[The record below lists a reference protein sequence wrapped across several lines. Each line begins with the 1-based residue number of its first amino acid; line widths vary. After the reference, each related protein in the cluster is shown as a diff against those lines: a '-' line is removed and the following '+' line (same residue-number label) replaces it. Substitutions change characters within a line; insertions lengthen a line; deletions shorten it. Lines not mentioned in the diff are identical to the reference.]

1 MKILFEKIVRHKES
15 WWMDILLLS
24 LPIFIALAPE
34 LLGFRVLYRMDLLT
48 AAEPTFSFY
57 QNAIRAGE
65 SFLLN
70 PISFGGFPTI
80 LNTIGGLFYP
90 INYLFFRFLEVL
102 TAYHWLTFLH
112 LVLGAFFTAR
122 LLKEF
127 KVSWAG
133 RLIGGITYIASA
145 WFYVGESTLTNG
157 VPYLPLLFLIFY
169 KIWAEKRWRWV
180 FLGGLSV
187 GFLWLSTNYNW
198 VQEIFLG
205 LAIFSLYLLWR
216 SWREKVPMIQI
227 AKVVGK
233 WFAVMAVGLAI
244 GLAQI
249 LPVLVFIPQSS
260 RIGGVSFETALVG
273 AANPQDFVRF
283 LLPFFHPPHIPDAQI
298 SFYLGAL
305 SLFLLLYAFTVRRGL
320 ARFLSFFYLFIL
332 LLVVNYSPLIW
343 IFTKLPIMNM
353 LRGAGRW
360 MFLAGFVSSLL
371 VGFGMDQFLEKNFSR
386 SKNAICKLFLW
397 LSGIVATGI
406 LMLSAITALFG
417 EKILA
422 WLHRYFDLY
431 MYPARPYLQPMQFYH
446 DLIDRYYQRLTGLF
460 DITSPSV
467 FLPVFFLVA
476 TSALIFYYRRNKL
489 AEPRFIRLSFILV
502 ALNFI
507 AVFPFYRQTYSRSLA
522 DYAPSTVQFLQNYP
536 GLSLSVLPGDSQA
549 EFYRKFQDDIDGRI
563 LFLYETLQPNINQR
577 FGINSL
583 GYYDN
588 LMNRRMARAAAHLG
602 NGKSVIKVPVIH
614 DPKALLKDKIAV
626 VQSNKW
632 LMDLLG
638 VKYLISVF
646 PLDETR
652 FEKVFSGQI
661 PPYNIPIGIYENKE
675 ARPFVYFAGQ
685 VTFISEDEERAFKM
699 LKETSADPLRVLIE
713 CAACPNFAR
722 ANKQEAGEVIL
733 LKQDN
738 ADIVIK
744 TFSAN
749 DEFLIVARNNI
760 PGWKVFIDG
769 KEAPLYTSN
778 SVYMGIFVPSGAHT
792 VNLRYSYKN
801 LIEGLLKR

>member
-1 MKILFEKIVRHKES
+1 MKFLIEKFNRYKDCWWFEIF
-15 WWMDILLLS
+15 LLS

-34 LLGFRVLYRMDLLT
+34 LLGFRVFYRLDLLT
-48 AAEPTFSFY
+48 AAEPAFTFY
-57 QNAIRAGE
+57 RDAIKGAGDI
-65 SFLLN
+65 LLN
-70 PISFGGFPTI
+70 PFSFGGFPTI
-80 LNTIGGLFYP
+80 LSTIGGFFYP
-90 INYLFFRFLEVL
+90 INYLFFRFFEVL

-127 KVSWAG
+127 KVSLAG
-133 RLIGGITYIASA
+133 RLIGGITYIASS
-145 WFYVGESTLTNG
+145 WFYVGELTLTNG
-157 VPYLPLLFLIFY
+157 IPYLPLLFLIFY

-180 FLGGLSV
+180 FLGGLSA
-187 GFLWLSTNYNW
+187 GLLWLSTNYNW
-198 VQEIFLG
+198 IQEIFLG

-216 SWREKVPMIQI
+216 SLKEGAPIGQI
-227 AKVVGK
+227 AKVIGK
-233 WFAVMAVGLAI
+233 WFAVMAI
-244 GLAQI
+244 GLVIGLIQI

-260 RIGGVSFETALVG
+260 RVGGVSFESALVG

-283 LLPFFHPPHIPDAQI
+283 LLPFFHPPYIPDNQI
-298 SFYLGAL
+298 SFYLGAF
-305 SLFLLLYAFTVRRGL
+305 SLFLLFYAFTIRQRL
-320 ARFLSFFYLFIL
+320 ARFFSLFYLFIL
-332 LLVVNYSPLIW
+332 FLVVNYSPLIW
-343 IFTKLPIMNM
+343 IFTKLPGFNL

-360 MFLAGFVSSLL
+360 MFLAGFISSLL
-371 VGFGMDQFLEKNFSR
+371 VGFGLDRFLEKNFSR
-386 SKNAICKLFLW
+386 SQNAICKLFLW
-397 LSGIVATGI
+397 LSGIVASGI
-406 LMLSAITALFG
+406 LLLSATAALFG

-422 WLHRYFDLY
+422 WLHQYFDLY
-431 MYPARPYLQPMQFYH
+431 MYPARPYLQPLQFYH

-476 TSALIFYYRRNKL
+476 ASTLIFYYQRNKL
-489 AEPRFIRLSFILV
+489 SELNFIRFALILV
-502 ALNFI
+502 ALNFV

-522 DYAPSTVQFLQNYP
+522 DYAPSTVQFLLNHP

-563 LFLYETLQPNINQR
+563 TFLYETLQPNINQR

-588 LMNRRMARAAAHLG
+588 LMNRRMARATAHLG

-632 LMDLLG
+632 LMDILG

-661 PPYNIPIGIYENKE
+661 PPYNIPIGIYENKS
-675 ARPFVYFAGQ
+675 ARPFAYFADS
-685 VTFISEDEERAFKM
+685 VEFMAPDEIKAFEAIKEIAKEPRRVLVECGDCEKLFEINKNVERIVKVIEEKAGKVII
-699 LKETSADPLRVLIE
+699 ETSS
-713 CAACPNFAR
+713 PN
-722 ANKQEAGEVIL
+722 E
-733 LKQDN
+733 
-738 ADIVIK
+738 
-744 TFSAN
+744 
-749 DEFLIVARNNI
+749 EFLVIGRNNI

-769 KEAPLYTSN
+769 QEAPLYTSN
-778 SVYMGIFVPSGAHT
+778 SVYVGVFVPSGART
-792 VNLRYSYKN
+792 VNLRYSYRN
-801 LIEGLLKR
+801 LIEPLFKK